1 VKRILPTL
9 CGLLIVPFYLC
20 AQQFTPALQ
29 SEMSRIDGL
38 AANPD
43 VKLVVVA
50 AMADTLQVHRNHL
63 LLLRK
68 DTGQSFAAI
77 FVSEL
82 RARGM
87 SDDTVIH
94 TLRTLRR
101 TVDRQL
107 ARDNVAPSASAP
119 RPALL
124 VGSAVD
130 HNSAGTVYSL
140 VPEIGFDSSHVA
152 AVVGVP
158 YYRISNT
165 SVSAGGIGDVYV
177 SAFLRGRAAGF
188 DFGSSLTVGAPTG
201 DKDKGLGAGK
211 ITADIA
217 GTIARRFEFAKPWV
231 SAGFANSVF
240 NNAGYQRPYI
250 TDGNAAH
257 FSGGVDFAL
266 PHKLAVGIGG
276 FGLEP
281 LGNQTVYSQTVL
293 SSSSSNAASSS
304 TSQTGGGMMPGGSMG
319 PGMGNGGTTAMPP
332 VSSMPFYDQA
342 QHSTVSASELRD
354 YGASLWVSIPLHS
367 GISINTVVTRS
378 LPFHLTAVR
387 IGVGIDVAHL
397 LFPGKHF

>member
-1 VKRILPTL
+1 MKRILTTV
-9 CGLLIVPFYLC
+9 CVLLIIPLYLC
-20 AQQFTPALQ
+20 AQQFTPTLRT
-29 SEMSRIDGL
+29 EMSRVDAL

-50 AMADTLQVHRNHL
+50 AMADNLQMHRNHL

-68 DTGQSFAAI
+68 DTGQSFATI

-82 RARGM
+82 RSRGM
-87 SDDTVIH
+87 GDDGVLH

-101 TVDRQL
+101 KVDSQL
-107 ARDNVAPSASAP
+107 ARDSVAPGASAT

-130 HNSAGTVYSL
+130 HSSAGTVYSL

-152 AVVGVP
+152 IVFCAP

-165 SVSAGGIGDVYV
+165 SVSAGGLGDVYA
-177 SAFLRGRAAGF
+177 SAFLRGRTAGL

-211 ITADIA
+211 VTADIT

-266 PHKLAVGIGG
+266 PHKLTVGIGG

-293 SSSSSNAASSS
+293 SGPSSSAGSSS
-304 TSQTGGGMMPGGSMG
+304 TSPTGGGMMPGGSMG
-319 PGMGNGGTTAMPP
+319 PGMGHGGTAAMPP

-342 QHSTVSASELRD
+342 QHSTVSASELQD

-367 GISINTVVTRS
+367 GVSLNTVVTRS
-378 LPFHLTAVR
+378 LPFHLTAAR